1 MIKGVLKNQHIRTG
15 WPTIAKKYT
24 FKMPLSARNKKKEED
39 LERGGDTKVRS
50 V

>member
-24 FKMPLSARNKKKEED
+24 FKMPLSARNKKKGGRFGK
-39 LERGGDTKVRS
+39 RGR
-50 V
+50 